1 MQRQE
6 KYAQISLHYSLPYFL
21 EVPFLQESGYSLV
34 VACLCDHTVPTLYS
48 AGVMNMHD
56 QTCFPLL
63 LLFVHV
69 FPLQMME
76 YQLNLGCLKSKHTYE
91 LSFFSSCLSYE
102 FWNDTLN
109 QLQFFSLFIFTRF
122 FWTTSAQIMTKRLS
136 VNYENSVLTQ
146 ICF

>member
-6 KYAQISLHYSLPYFL
+6 KYAQISLHYFL

-69 FPLQMME
+69 FSPIDD
-76 YQLNLGCLKSKHTYE
+76 GIS
-91 LSFFSSCLSYE
+91 
-102 FWNDTLN
+102 
-109 QLQFFSLFIFTRF
+109 
-122 FWTTSAQIMTKRLS
+122 
-136 VNYENSVLTQ
+136 TQ
-146 ICF
+146 SWMFEKQAHL